1 MWRGAGKG
9 DGARKQWEAALR
21 LQTTRSWQRQSSGV
35 GVRRRDSHGRPTL
48 PAGLLLPSLLGP
60 GPSCLPT
67 VRNQHPAECVCAR
80 VRVCARACVRAC
92 VFYKSPVNTPLSEMS
107 SVPGEISH
115 YVDPKPAFQTVCV
128 LGSQQFPQSCSHST
142 FHSQTRRAL
151 DPASAPH

>member
-1 MWRGAGKG
+1 MGGRAATADNTFVATPVVRRG
-9 DGARKQWEAALR
+9 
-21 LQTTRSWQRQSSGV
+21 RSPQRQPWPPHST
-35 GVRRRDSHGRPTL
+35 GRTPPSQPPGSWPFPSTHCQE
-48 PAGLLLPSLLGP
+48 PAP
-60 GPSCLPT
+60 
-67 VRNQHPAECVCAR
+67 CVCAR
-80 VRVCARACVRAC
+80 VRVCPRACVRAC

>member
-1 MWRGAGKG
+1 MGGR
-9 DGARKQWEAALR
+9 AA
-21 LQTTRSWQRQSSGV
+21 TADNTFV
-35 GVRRRDSHGRPTL
+35 ATPVVRRGRSPQRRPWPPPL

-80 VRVCARACVRAC
+80 VRVCARARVRAC

-107 SVPGEISH
+107 SVPGEIFH